1 MTQSKSGAASRTG
14 ARAELPAYVAVNC
27 PLCGADDYHVR
38 FEDRLGG
45 VSVDPQRHYTST
57 SSAYGEHGRIV
68 ECRSC
73 DLVYMNPR
81 PHHQSVQDNYS
92 AVEDTRYLDEEQGR
106 VETFTESLEHVAEFM
121 PSGRMLDVGCHVG
134 TFLTIAEQHGF
145 EVAGVEPSPGRR
157 RSPAAASTARCT
169 AARSR
174 MRRCRRAATTSITL
188 WDVIEH
194 LPDPAL
200 DLRSIHSSLRP
211 GGIFAVS
218 TMDVDS
224 LFAARA
230 RPALAVVHADA
241 PRVLLARDAVRDA
254 APRGLPDR
262 RRPAAHAPRPALV
275 PGLAARRLRSAGG
288 PACSSPALQRVGLGE
303 RTVPIKLGDIFTVIA
318 RKPPRRKPQ
327 RHDDRARASIAGSQL
342 AGQLGRAGGA
352 LRRWRSGACRSSS
365 GAGRGC

>member
-1 MTQSKSGAASRTG
+1 
-14 ARAELPAYVAVNC
+14 
-27 PLCGADDYHVR
+27 VR
-38 FEDRLGG
+38 FEDRLTG
-45 VSVDPQRHYTST
+45 VAVDPQRHYTST

-121 PSGRMLDVGCHVG
+121 PTGRMLDVGCHVG
-134 TFLTIAEQHGF
+134 TFLTIAEQRGF
-145 EVAGVEPSPGRR
+145 VVAGVEPSTWASEIARGRITGPVHR
-157 RSPAAASTARCT
+157 GAVEDAPLPEGGYDV
-169 AARSR
+169 
-174 MRRCRRAATTSITL
+174 ITL

-224 LFAARA
+224 LFA
-230 RPALAVVHADA
+230 
-241 PRVLLARDAVRDA
+241 RVLGRRWPWYMQMHLVYFSKKTLCEMLRREGFQIVDVRLHTRRVRLSYLASRLDAY
-254 APRGLPDR
+254 APPVARLLVG
-262 RRPAAHAPRPALV
+262 ALK
-275 PGLAARRLRSAGG
+275 RM
-288 PACSSPALQRVGLGE
+288 GLGE
-303 RTVPIKLGDIFTVIA
+303 RTVGIKLGDIFTVIA
-318 RKPPRRKPQ
+318 RKPTET
-327 RHDDRARASIAGSQL
+327 
-342 AGQLGRAGGA
+342 
-352 LRRWRSGACRSSS
+352 
-365 GAGRGC
+365 